1 MEACNAQKKEER
13 QQLELNEEHN
23 SSLCRLGE
31 EIESA
36 RGDVT
41 IEENKDRAVQQ
52 QLASKEA
59 EGQKAKGKYSA
70 AIKEIKLRQAM
81 GAGSYGTVQ
90 RNHLPGARIDMLKTL
105 EWLGG
110 IDSIQILTDFYDRD
124 STLNLLAGRTKL
136 NGGK

>member
-1 MEACNAQKKEER
+1 MIDLIFEAYTLTC
-13 QQLELNEEHN
+13 
-23 SSLCRLGE
+23 
-31 EIESA
+31 I
-36 RGDVT
+36 V
-41 IEENKDRAVQQ
+41 DRAVQQ